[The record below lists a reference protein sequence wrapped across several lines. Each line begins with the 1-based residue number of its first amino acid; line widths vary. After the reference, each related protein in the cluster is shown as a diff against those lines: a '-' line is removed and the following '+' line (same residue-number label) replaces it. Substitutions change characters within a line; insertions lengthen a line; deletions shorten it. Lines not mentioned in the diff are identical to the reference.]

1 MAVLFDLFS
10 YRVKNSSDGL
20 YFDRWHGNTFPE
32 ISMPEKLYFLSRI
45 ISALLTHNKLFI
57 RRDSVEELIKC
68 IGFDE

>member
-45 ISALLTHNKLFI
+45 ISALMHLGCFMKEENLLF
-57 RRDSVEELIKC
+57 
-68 IGFDE
+68 